1 MSIIPPLGYPPS
13 GYYYKLMVHVN
24 YTPFRLLL
32 PHICLTPVGRAWRYQ
47 RDRQDNGQKESNKDQ
62 QTTTQKTKDRVTR
75 TLLKW
80 WLSVYTVRYN
90 HFLYNHFRNVSA
102 MQQYNLQKIFFLK
115 LQHKQLPQVKYF
127 RSSKQQT
134 TVPDQIL

>member
-1 MSIIPPLGYPPS
+1 MVVCCLDDLKYLVWDRHLLFIDNLKYLVWDRCLLFRRSKVFGLGQ
-13 GYYYKLMVHVN
+13 VFV
-24 YTPFRLLL
+24 
-32 PHICLTPVGRAWRYQ
+32 A
-47 RDRQDNGQKESNKDQ
+47 KDL
-62 QTTTQKTKDRVTR
+62 VTR

-80 WLSVYTVRYN
+80 WLSVYTVTYN

-102 MQQYNLQKIFFLK
+102 MQQYNLKKIFFLK

-134 TVPDQIL
+134 TVSDQIL

>member
-1 MSIIPPLGYPPS
+1 MSIIPPLGHPPS
-13 GYYYKLMVHVN
+13 GYYY
-24 YTPFRLLL
+24 
-32 PHICLTPVGRAWRYQ
+32 HIYVSHLQEEFEDIKGIITIHKRKK
-47 RDRQDNGQKESNKDQ
+47 DRQDNGQKESNKDQ
-62 QTTTQKTKDRVTR
+62 QTITQKTKDLVTR

-102 MQQYNLQKIFFLK
+102 MQQYNLKKIFFLK

-134 TVPDQIL
+134 TVPDQILQIV